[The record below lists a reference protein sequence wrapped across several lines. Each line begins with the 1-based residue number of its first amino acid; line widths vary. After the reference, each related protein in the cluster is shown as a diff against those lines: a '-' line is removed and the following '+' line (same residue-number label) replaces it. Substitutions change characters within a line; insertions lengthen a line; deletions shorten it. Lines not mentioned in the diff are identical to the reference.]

1 MVFGDVEG
9 KGMSVEGTGEV
20 VSEGEE
26 IDFGIFPAVELEGE
40 GIVEKEV
47 VVLDTLV
54 VAPDAGGMK

>member
-1 MVFGDVEG
+1 
-9 KGMSVEGTGEV
+9 MSVEGTGEV